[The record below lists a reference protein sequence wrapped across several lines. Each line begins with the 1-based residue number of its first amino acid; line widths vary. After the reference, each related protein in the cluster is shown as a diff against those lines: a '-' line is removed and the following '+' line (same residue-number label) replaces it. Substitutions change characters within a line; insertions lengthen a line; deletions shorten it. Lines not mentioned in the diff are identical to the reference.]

1 MNNFIQN
8 IAVLLTRNELI
19 CNKLP
24 IIIKETGQKYHWH
37 KLEDKSCGKIKR
49 KLCITKQ
56 TGLVASNTILS
67 VS

>member
-24 IIIKETGQKYHWH
+24 IIIKETGQ
-37 KLEDKSCGKIKR
+37 
-49 KLCITKQ
+49 
-56 TGLVASNTILS
+56 NTIGINWKINLAAK
-67 VS
+67 